1 VGHFTQLEGLPILDL
16 LGELDRLISNGV
28 LNWDSRNQMCLNTIP
43 GHEDDYMLGT
53 GSLTHDWDN
62 SRIEVDAAGVERTIV
77 DKFATPRKEWHFT
90 SLCNQF
96 KDTLFEQAYLALSER
111 YKLGRV
117 RLMKSKSKT
126 CLSWHVD
133 DQVRIHY
140 PLKTQVGCFMVIEDE
155 MKHLTQNT
163 WWLTNTLPFHTAF
176 NASKEDRIHLV
187 ATVISDA

>member
-1 VGHFTQLEGLPILDL
+1 M
-16 LGELDRLISNGV
+16 GELDRLISDGV
-28 LNWDSRNQMCLNTIP
+28 LFWDLRNQMCLNTMP

-62 SRIEVDAAGVERTIV
+62 ARVEVDAAGVERTV
-77 DKFATPRKEWHFT
+77 VEKFPNPRKEWDFT
-90 SLCNQF
+90 VLCDQF
-96 KDTLFEQAYLALSER
+96 YGTLFEQAYAALSAR
-111 YKLGRV
+111 YRLGRV
-117 RLMKSKSKT
+117 RLMKSRSKS

-133 DQVRIHY
+133 DHVRVHY
-140 PLKTQVGCFMVIEDE
+140 PLKTQVGCFMVIDE
-155 MKHLTQNT
+155 ELKHLPQNT